1 MELHFENINS
11 QLVAI
16 SGTSMCLTGA
26 PYSAWFIHSSYQSK
40 CYFHC
45 VQHPISSGFFFP
57 LSLSIRWRIKL
68 IKDICCFSFPLPS
81 FCVHQMYN
89 GTLKRNA
96 AENKRYSSYSQ
107 MDSWGNRHYNKICS
121 PTHAGSD
128 YCFVQNMKSSRSE
141 PDLYNDP
148 PRGTLR
154 RNQSGSRV
162 SHKASLHRNS
172 LYSNTWNNQE
182 GITTLTRPNKRI
194 PMRTPSCASA
204 NKQDAV
210 YAQPVASKPDA
221 VYRQDHSK

>member
-1 MELHFENINS
+1 
-11 QLVAI
+11 
-16 SGTSMCLTGA
+16 
-26 PYSAWFIHSSYQSK
+26 
-40 CYFHC
+40 
-45 VQHPISSGFFFP
+45 
-57 LSLSIRWRIKL
+57 
-68 IKDICCFSFPLPS
+68 
-81 FCVHQMYN
+81 MYN

-121 PTHAGSD
+121 PTHPGSD
-128 YCFVQNMKSSRSE
+128 YCFVHNMKSSRSE

-162 SHKASLHRNS
+162 SHKASLNRHS
-172 LYSNTWNNQE
+172 LYSNTCNNQE
-182 GITTLTRPNKRI
+182 GITTLTRSNKRI
-194 PMRTPSCASA
+194 PIRTPSCAFA

-221 VYRQDHSK
+221 IYGQDRSK